1 MAIIRNKNREKY
13 TTIDNSILKNKN
25 LSLKARGL
33 LVTLLGLPDNWEFT
47 EAGLFQLFNG
57 DGKTSVRT
65 ALKELEDMQYL
76 KRKQLRDEKG
86 QYINTEWIVS
96 EKPILENPISEN
108 QISEKQTQL
117 NTNISN
123 TKEYNICP
131 SDDGRDNNSTLTKP
145 KEKVTERHFEEVWA
159 VYPRKDG
166 KNTAYKHYCK
176 WLEGRT
182 FAGKKVKLT
191 ERQMWYAANTYRKEC
206 EAAATDKQYIK
217 MGSTFFNESVVE
229 YVQKNEI
236 KGVYIENEI

>member
-1 MAIIRNKNREKY
+1 MEDNPNYYSIIPANVRYDEDLTANEK
-13 TTIDNSILKNKN
+13 
-25 LSLKARGL
+25 L
-33 LVTLLGLPDNWEFT
+33 LFGEI
-47 EAGLFQLFNG
+47 
-57 DGKTSVRT
+57 T
-65 ALKELEDMQYL
+65 ALTNKTGECWASNSYFSGLYKMTAQSISRCL
-76 KRKQLRDEKG
+76 KHLKDKG
-86 QYINTEWIVS
+86 YINIELKYKPNSKEV
-96 EKPILENPISEN
+96 EKRIISIPININGNTCKHKCYGGININVKEN
-108 QISEKQTQL
+108 
-117 NTNISN
+117 NTSN
-123 TKEYNICP
+123 NNNICP

-145 KEKVTERHFEEVWA
+145 KEKVTESHFEEVWA

-206 EAAATDKQYIK
+206 EAAATEKQYIK

-236 KGVYIENEI
+236 EGVYIENEKNI

>member
-13 TTIDNSILKNKN
+13 TTVDNSILKNKN

-47 EAGLFQLFNG
+47 EAGLCSLFAK
-57 DGKTSVRT
+57 DGQNSVRT
-65 ALKELEDMQYL
+65 AIKELENSGYL
-76 KRKQLRDEKG
+76 KRQRIRDNNGKYSE
-86 QYINTEWIVS
+86 IEWSIY
-96 EKPILENPISEN
+96 EKPILENPNLEN
-108 QISEKQTQL
+108 QPQL

-131 SDDGRDNNSTLTKP
+131 SDDGRENNSALTKP
-145 KEKVTERHFEEVWA
+145 KEKVAERHFEEVWA

-229 YVQKNEI
+229 YVQKNEFE
-236 KGVYIENEI
+236 GVYIENEI

>member
-47 EAGLFQLFNG
+47 EAGLYSLFEK
-57 DGKTSVRT
+57 DGQNSVRT
-65 ALKELEDMQYL
+65 AIKELENLGYL
-76 KRKQLRDEKG
+76 KRQRIRDNNGKYSE
-86 QYINTEWIVS
+86 IEWSIY
-96 EKPILENPISEN
+96 EKPILENPNLEN
-108 QISEKQTQL
+108 QPQL

-145 KEKVTERHFEEVWA
+145 KEKVTESHFEEVWA

-206 EAAATDKQYIK
+206 ETAATDKQYIK

-229 YVQKNEI
+229 YVQKNEFE
-236 KGVYIENEI
+236 GVYIENEKNI